1 MPLDFTNP
9 HEFSCF
15 GTLHPDH
22 LVAWDFGDAHI
33 EWELTSLFSDPGT
46 YTTVPLDAETDM
58 HYLPGAPGATNTVA
72 QHLAARYGFDDLDV
86 RGPVHFTGP
95 SGETDRALG
104 LAPDAFDVMYGRIQ
118 DICAAL
124 GVRTWC
130 KLHPGD
136 TVSVRYTD
144 LERGDIY
151 WFLNTPHRV
160 QCFKDL
166 PADSMMLEI
175 TPDARYL
182 VCDDEETFIA
192 YGTYQC
198 RADRA
203 PAGYWQRTGNQL
215 LSA

>member
-15 GTLHPDH
+15 GTLHPDQ
-22 LVAWDFGDAHI
+22 LVDWSFGDAHI
-33 EWELTSLFSDPGT
+33 EWELTGLFSGPGT

-58 HYLPGAPGATNTVA
+58 HYLPGDSGATNTVA
-72 QHLAARYGFDDLDV
+72 QHLAARYGFDGLDI

-104 LAPDAFDVMYGRIQ
+104 IAPDAFDVMYRRVQ
-118 DICAAL
+118 DICADL
-124 GVRTWC
+124 GVRTWR

-144 LERGDIY
+144 LERGDVY
-151 WFLNTPHRV
+151 WFLNTPHRF
-160 QCFKDL
+160 QHFRDF
-166 PADSMMLEI
+166 PADSKTLEFI
-175 TPDARYL
+175 PDARVL
-182 VCDDEETFIA
+182 VCDDEFEVTA
-192 YGTYQC
+192 YGRYDC

>member
-1 MPLDFTNP
+1 MPLDFTHP

-22 LVAWDFGDAHI
+22 LVNWSFGDAHI
-33 EWELTSLFSDPGT
+33 EWDLTGLFSGPGT

-58 HYLPGAPGATNTVA
+58 HYLPGAPDATNTVA
-72 QHLAARYGFDDLDV
+72 QHLAARYGFDDLDI
-86 RGPVHFTGP
+86 RGLAHFTGP

-104 LAPDAFDVMYGRIQ
+104 VAPDAFDVMYGRIQ
-118 DICAAL
+118 DICATL
-124 GVRTWC
+124 GVRTWR

-136 TVSVRYTD
+136 TASVRYTD
-144 LERGDIY
+144 LERGDVY

-166 PADSMMLEI
+166 PADSKTLEFI
-175 TPDARYL
+175 PDARYL

-192 YGTYQC
+192 DGAYQC

-203 PAGYWQRTGNQL
+203 PAGYWQRTGNRL

>member
-22 LVAWDFGDAHI
+22 LVDWSFGDAHV
-33 EWELTSLFSDPGT
+33 EWDLTGLFSGT
-46 YTTVPLDAETDM
+46 YATVPLDAETDM
-58 HYLPGAPGATNTVA
+58 HYLPGASGATHTVA
-72 QHLAARYGFDDLDV
+72 QHLAARYGFDDLDI

-104 LAPDAFDVMYGRIQ
+104 LAPDAFDIMYGRVQ

-130 KLHPGD
+130 KLRPGD
-136 TVSVRYTD
+136 TVNVRFDD
-144 LERGDIY
+144 LERGDVY
-151 WFLNTPHRV
+151 WFLNSPHRF

-166 PADSMMLEI
+166 PADSKTLEFI
-175 TPDARYL
+175 PDARYL

-203 PAGYWQRTGNQL
+203 PAGYWQRTGHQL